1 MLASVLNSDRAVR
14 VNILIVR
21 AFVWLRGLLAT
32 NRELAAKMA
41 ELERRLEGHD
51 EAIRNLFEAIQ
62 AMLAD
67 PPGPKRLIGFNREN
81 EP

>member
-62 AMLAD
+62 AMLAG